1 MLFYLDIKNLLQ
13 GCIYQRVIKYG
24 KSYIKLIY
32 IKFTDTEIEL
42 Y

>member
-24 KSYIKLIY
+24 KSYIKLILQLIY
-32 IKFTDTEIEL
+32 VIC
-42 Y
+42 